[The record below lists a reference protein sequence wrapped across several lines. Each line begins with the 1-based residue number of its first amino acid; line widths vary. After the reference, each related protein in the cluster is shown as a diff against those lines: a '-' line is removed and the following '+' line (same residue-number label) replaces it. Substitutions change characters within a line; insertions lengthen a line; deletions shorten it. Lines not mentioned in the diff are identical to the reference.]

1 VVGAPGVS
9 AVEGVSGAAFVFLNF
24 LNPPADQPPP
34 VVVLP
39 PSLPLARTIENPNIG
54 QDHDAFGEGGKIAAR
69 GDIVAVGAAS
79 AYVNGLSQ
87 AGVVQVFNWKSG
99 ELLYTLRNPTPVS
112 DTFFGAQVAISGS
125 LLAVSHPEAHAPQRI
140 DSGAIHLYAL
150 SSGSRIRTI
159 VHPAPPAAPARG
171 LLGHSLAISGNI
183 LVAGANPLGWGL
195 SLLTQIV
202 YIFDAHS
209 GALLRTLTSPVA
221 PVQNGGFGISLDIS
235 DGLIAV
241 GNIAARPP
249 PAPGGFGVG
258 AVHIYTTSGDLV
270 RTIHNPSPEYQGQFG
285 RTVALSRHV
294 LAVGTPDTRSPP
306 LIGGVVHVFDVRTG
320 SLLHT
325 LRNPVP
331 SIYGGFGQTLALSGN
346 RLVIG
351 SGSEENIGIAYVYN
365 ALSGTLQ
372 NTVRNPTTSTEIF
385 FGYRVAISGDA
396 VLVTAPKETVQHF
409 GDGVLHV
416 FAAPSCP

>member
-1 VVGAPGVS
+1 
-9 AVEGVSGAAFVFLNF
+9 
-24 LNPPADQPPP
+24 
-34 VVVLP
+34 
-39 PSLPLARTIENPNIG
+39 
-54 QDHDAFGEGGKIAAR
+54 
-69 GDIVAVGAAS
+69 
-79 AYVNGLSQ
+79 
-87 AGVVQVFNWKSG
+87 
-99 ELLYTLRNPTPVS
+99 
-112 DTFFGAQVAISGS
+112 
-125 LLAVSHPEAHAPQRI
+125 
-140 DSGAIHLYAL
+140 
-150 SSGSRIRTI
+150 
-159 VHPAPPAAPARG
+159 
-171 LLGHSLAISGNI
+171 
-183 LVAGANPLGWGL
+183 LGWGL

-351 SGSEENIGIAYVYN
+351 SGSEENIGIVYVYN